1 MLSKLLDRRGALAPL
16 VVSLALGLAAGG
28 LGCASLPGSK
38 TTQGAVLGGL
48 VGAGSGAAIG
58 RHGHDTAGI
67 LIGTAVGAV
76 AGGVIGHYLE
86 NQSQEIGQI
95 PDATVTQ
102 QQDRLLVTFP
112 GDVLFDRGS
121 ATLSAGAQQR
131 LNSFAQTLNRYPE
144 SSLVVRGHT
153 DSTGTMALNQRLSQ
167 DRAES
172 VRSYLISQGVSGNR
186 VTATGMGS
194 QYQVASN
201 ASEAGR
207 QQNRRVEIEII
218 PDQQQLQQQQQQQQQ
233 QQPYPNQ

>member
-1 MLSKLLDRRGALAPL
+1 MLSNLRERRAALAPL
-16 VVSLALGLAAGG
+16 IISLALGLTAGT

-38 TTQGAVLGGL
+38 TTQGAVLGGV
-48 VGAGSGAAIG
+48 VGAGTGAAIG

-67 LIGTAVGAV
+67 LIGTAAGAV
-76 AGGVIGHYLE
+76 AGGLIGHYLD

-112 GDVLFDRGS
+112 GDVLFDTGS
-121 ATLSAGAQQR
+121 ATLSTGAQQR
-131 LNSFAQTLNRYPE
+131 LSSFAQTLERYPE
-144 SSLVVRGHT
+144 SNLVVRGHT
-153 DSTGTMALNQRLSQ
+153 DSTGTTAGNDRLSQ

-172 VRSYLISQGVSGNR
+172 VRSDLISQGVAGDR
-186 VTATGMGS
+186 ITATGMGS

-218 PDQQQLQQQQQQQQQ
+218 PNQQQLQQRQ
-233 QQPYPNQ
+233 

>member
-1 MLSKLLDRRGALAPL
+1 MLSKLLEHRGAFAPL
-16 VVSLALGLAAGG
+16 VASLALALTAGG

-38 TTQGAVLGGL
+38 TTQGAVVGGV

-67 LIGTAVGAV
+67 LIGTAVGAL
-76 AGGVIGHYLE
+76 AGGVIGHYLD

-102 QQDRLLVTFP
+102 QQDRILVTFP
-112 GDVLFDRGS
+112 GDVLFNSGS

-131 LNSFAQTLNRYPE
+131 LSAFAQTLNRYPE
-144 SSLVVRGHT
+144 SNLVVRGYT
-153 DSTGTMALNQRLSQ
+153 DSTGSVALNQRLSQ

-172 VRSYLISQGVSGNR
+172 VRSDLISQGVSGNR
-186 VTATGMGS
+186 ITATGMGS

-201 ASEAGR
+201 ASAAGR

-218 PDQQQLQQQQQQQQQ
+218 PDSQQLQQQQQYQQQQ
-233 QQPYPNQ
+233 YR

>member
-1 MLSKLLDRRGALAPL
+1 MLSKLLERRGALAPL

-38 TTQGAVLGGL
+38 TTQGAVVGGL

-76 AGGVIGHYLE
+76 AGGVIGHYLDS
-86 NQSQEIGQI
+86 QSQEIRQI

-112 GDVLFDRGS
+112 GDVLFDSGS

-131 LNSFAQTLNRYPE
+131 LSSFAQTLSRYPE
-144 SSLVVRGHT
+144 SNLVVRGHT

-172 VRSYLISQGVSGNR
+172 VRSHLISQGVSGNR
-186 VTATGMGS
+186 ITATGMGS
-194 QYQVASN
+194 EYQVASN

-218 PDQQQLQQQQQQQQQ
+218 PDQQQLQQQNQQQQYQ
-233 QQPYPNQ
+233 NQ

>member
-1 MLSKLLDRRGALAPL
+1 MLSKLLERRGVLGPL
-16 VVSLALGLAAGG
+16 VASLALGLGAGG

-76 AGGVIGHYLE
+76 AGGVIGHYLDR
-86 NQSQEIGQI
+86 QSQEIGQI
-95 PDATVTQ
+95 PDAAVTQ

-112 GDVLFDRGS
+112 GDVLFNSGS
-121 ATLSAGAQQR
+121 ATLSAGAEQR
-131 LNSFAQTLNRYPE
+131 LSAFSESLNRYPE
-144 SSLVVRGHT
+144 SNLVVRGHT

-167 DRAES
+167 DRAGS
-172 VRSYLISQGVSGNR
+172 VRSYLILQGVSGNR
-186 VTATGMGS
+186 ITATGMGS
-194 QYQVASN
+194 QYEVASN
-201 ASEAGR
+201 ASAAGR

-218 PDQQQLQQQQQQQQQ
+218 PDQQQLQQQQ
-233 QQPYPNQ
+233 YPNQ

>member
-1 MLSKLLDRRGALAPL
+1 MLSKLRAHRGAFAPL
-16 VVSLALGLAAGG
+16 VGSLALLFSAGG
-28 LGCASLPGSK
+28 FGCASLPGSK

-67 LIGTAVGAV
+67 LIGTAAGAV
-76 AGGVIGHYLE
+76 AGGLIGHYLD

-112 GDVLFDRGS
+112 GDVLFNSGS
-121 ATLSAGAQQR
+121 ASLSPGAQQR
-131 LNSFAQTLNRYPE
+131 LASFAQTLERYPE
-144 SSLVVRGHT
+144 SSIIVRGHT

-167 DRAES
+167 ARAEN
-172 VRSYLISQGVSGNR
+172 VRGYLISQGVSGDR
-186 VTATGMGS
+186 VTASGMGS

-201 ASEAGR
+201 DTESGR

-218 PDQQQLQQQQQQQQQ
+218 PNQQQLQQQ

>member
-1 MLSKLLDRRGALAPL
+1 MLSKLLVRRDAAAPL

-38 TTQGAVLGGL
+38 TTQGAVVGGL

-58 RHGHDTAGI
+58 RDGHDTAGI

-76 AGGVIGHYLE
+76 AGGVIGHYLD
-86 NQSQEIGQI
+86 SQGREIGQI

-112 GDVLFDRGS
+112 GDVLFNSGS
-121 ATLSAGAQQR
+121 ATLSAGARQR
-131 LNSFAQTLNRYPE
+131 LSSFAQTLNRYPE
-144 SSLVVRGHT
+144 SNLIVRGHT

-167 DRAES
+167 ARAES
-172 VRSYLISQGVSGNR
+172 VRSDLVFQGVSGDR
-186 VTATGMGS
+186 ITATGMGS

-201 ASEAGR
+201 SSDAGR

-218 PDQQQLQQQQQQQQQ
+218 PDHRQMQ
-233 QQPYPNQ
+233 